1 MADKETKAPAAKK
14 APSKAPAKKA
24 AAKKATKAP
33 ARKTVEA
40 SPVVPVAPV
49 SVGKKKS
56 FLSRILGR

>member
-1 MADKETKAPAAKK
+1 MLFR
-14 APSKAPAKKA
+14 S
-24 AAKKATKAP
+24 AP